1 MGSQIPGGPE
11 EDFVV
16 GGDNAQVNSSDK
28 DKAGKRTK
36 GSTDDP
42 SGTSSSDKK
51 KVKKGKSKKNKDPKQ
66 NNQPTPDGDLL

>member
-1 MGSQIPGGPE
+1 
-11 EDFVV
+11 VR
-16 GGDNAQVNSSDK
+16 SSDK

-51 KVKKGKSKKNKDPKQ
+51 KVKKSKKANKKEKGG
-66 NNQPTPDGDLL
+66 NPTPDGDLL